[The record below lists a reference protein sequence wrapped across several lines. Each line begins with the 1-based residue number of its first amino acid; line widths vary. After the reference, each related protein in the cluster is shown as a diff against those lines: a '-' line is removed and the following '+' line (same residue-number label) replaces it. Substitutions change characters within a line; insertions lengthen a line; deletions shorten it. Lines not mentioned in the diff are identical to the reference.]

1 MEAFTMKPEP
11 NAHSKSQAQYDK
23 EHTTGF
29 HMKLNNES
37 DSDILDWL
45 SQQDSKQGAIKKLIR
60 EEIAKSSSAS

>member
-1 MEAFTMKPEP
+1 MPNHTNEP
-11 NAHSKSQAQYDK
+11 NAHSKSQAKYDK

-37 DSDILDWL
+37 DADILEWL

-60 EEIAKSSSAS
+60 EDIARSSISS